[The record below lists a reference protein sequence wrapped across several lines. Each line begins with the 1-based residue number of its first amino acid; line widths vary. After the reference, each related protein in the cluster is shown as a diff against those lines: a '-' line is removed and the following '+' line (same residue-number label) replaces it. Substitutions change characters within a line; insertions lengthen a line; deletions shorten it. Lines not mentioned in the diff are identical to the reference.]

1 MAFCNCYFNVNIGLT
16 QDVFFKLC
24 GLIKILLKVKIEA
37 ECQGKLCEMKLMKRI
52 FFSILNGNHIK
63 VLSPILHR

>member
-37 ECQGKLCEMKLMKRI
+37 ECQGKLCEMKLMK
-52 FFSILNGNHIK
+52 SK
-63 VLSPILHR
+63 